1 MEVLAIIP
9 ARGGSKG
16 LPGKNIRPLNGHP
29 LLAYSILAAQ
39 QSELITRIIVNT
51 DDLDIAAIAQ
61 QYGAEIPFLR
71 PANLALD
78 NTTDFEVFSHQL
90 KWHLEN
96 EQYRPDII
104 VQLRPTSPIRMP
116 GWIDEGIRAVVE
128 RNADSLRIITEAP
141 NTPYKM
147 WTLGADKHAPM
158 EPLLS
163 IENIAE
169 PFNMP
174 RQQLPKVYWQVGT
187 LDVIATSTI
196 EAGGMSGKKILPM
209 IIDASLSVD
218 IDDLASFE
226 KAEKIIAAQ
235 PCIKFHG

>member
-78 NTTDFEVFSHQL
+78 NTTDFEV
-90 KWHLEN
+90 
-96 EQYRPDII
+96 
-104 VQLRPTSPIRMP
+104 
-116 GWIDEGIRAVVE
+116 
-128 RNADSLRIITEAP
+128 
-141 NTPYKM
+141 
-147 WTLGADKHAPM
+147 
-158 EPLLS
+158 
-163 IENIAE
+163 
-169 PFNMP
+169 
-174 RQQLPKVYWQVGT
+174 
-187 LDVIATSTI
+187 
-196 EAGGMSGKKILPM
+196 
-209 IIDASLSVD
+209 
-218 IDDLASFE
+218 
-226 KAEKIIAAQ
+226 
-235 PCIKFHG
+235 